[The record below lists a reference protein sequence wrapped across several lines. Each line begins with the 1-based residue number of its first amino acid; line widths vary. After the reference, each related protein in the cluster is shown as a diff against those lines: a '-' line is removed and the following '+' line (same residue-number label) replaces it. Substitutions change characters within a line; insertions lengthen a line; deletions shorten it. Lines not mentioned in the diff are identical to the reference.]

1 MFEISVFRVEV
12 IKWPPLVFPVT
23 LATDETAQHCIAGS
37 AAATGKIRQLI
48 DKKKQLRAS
57 AAVEQLIAAKDE
69 VVEDGHKEVAKDEVM
84 TKEEEEEEEEQ
95 EKEEEEKM
103 KEEVEWY
110 AKAAEPPPPPKAKLA
125 WWKMK
130 GLTRVGKA
138 KAQMPKKPKRSMPL
152 KSKAPPAKRKPL
164 ARGSVAAQVPVAGLG
179 PKIVSSIVYILNESL
194 MFSPQESLMLNVSL

>member
-84 TKEEEEEEEEQ
+84 TKEEEEEAAAQVDGTEEA
-95 EKEEEEKM
+95 
-103 KEEVEWY
+103 EWY
-110 AKAAEPPPPPKAKLA
+110 AKAAEPPPPPKANLA
-125 WWKMK
+125 WRKMK

-179 PKIVSSIVYILNESL
+179 PKIVFSIVYILNESL